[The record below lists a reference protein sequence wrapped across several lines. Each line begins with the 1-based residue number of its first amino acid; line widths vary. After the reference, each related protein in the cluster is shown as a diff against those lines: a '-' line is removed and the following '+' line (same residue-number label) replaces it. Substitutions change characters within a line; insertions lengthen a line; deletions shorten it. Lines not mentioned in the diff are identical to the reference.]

1 MKTIYKCLTGLA
13 ISLLMMSAAS
23 AKSILN
29 TNAVID
35 CQTPGAAVADNYI
48 GLSYETRMMMP
59 DENGRYYFSRDNKAL
74 IDMFR
79 TLGVKSLRL
88 GGNSVDV
95 KGGYTPSDNDID
107 ALFSFAREAGVKV
120 IYSVRLQDKV
130 VDGRPTPE
138 ANIKDASRQAK
149 YIYDNY
155 ADLLD
160 CFAVGN
166 EPGYYK
172 NYEDDLSPRWEAIM
186 KEMRRVAPRARFC
199 GPDDNPHPLE
209 FKNYWRDFG
218 IHQGS
223 TLRNPNAVLS
233 FLSMHNYPGG
243 CSYRN
248 PGKARSWA
256 ELIPFDCRERSRF
269 MLSEGMTA
277 ETQNVYDKMAFLF
290 DSIPFR
296 MTETNS
302 YWYSGLDGASNAH
315 AAALWGLDH
324 MCWWAAK
331 GCLGMNFHIGDRVG
345 GDQMLP
351 RYSAF
356 ISEGK
361 GFDVCPLSYAL
372 KAFDLFAPGGQMRAV
387 TLSGKTSDISAYA
400 VKAPDGGYRLLL
412 INKDTASM
420 EAQPVNVSLSDGGLS
435 LVSASYTLLSHRL
448 VPDPARVGRRMAA
461 ARTPDEIYL
470 SKKGQLIGGQEI
482 LPDGTMGAPYW
493 QPAEMGGGQISLSL
507 PPLSALILKIDTWQ
521 LPAEIE
527 PVNAPFEMPDMNRPV
542 FPNRSLSIAKTGAKQ
557 NKLSTTAIQKAID
570 RISAQGGGTVI
581 VPKGSWL
588 SGRLTLKDNVN
599 LQIEEGA
606 ELHFSGEIKDYL
618 PVVATRNEG
627 VDIYSMGAM
636 IYANGAENIAITGR
650 GKLVAPARDC
660 EMMKQAMGGVPESL
674 QEMTMEERVFDGRD
688 GGKVCLP
695 QFIGPINCENIFI
708 EGITLEKSIFWNIVP
723 VYCDHIIIR
732 GVTVSS
738 HGMGRTDGI
747 DIDSSV
753 NALIEYTSLDCGDD
767 CFTLKA
773 GRGMDGVRRARPTEN
788 VVIRHCRVKRGV
800 GGVTMGSETAAM
812 IRNVYMHDCVM
823 ESPQFGFYFKTRRP
837 RGGGGE
843 NMWFE
848 RIHIIRSTKEAFCW
862 DMLGSATYVGS
873 AAQRHPAPAVN
884 ELTPAFRNIFVK
896 DVQVDACRD
905 LVKATGL
912 PESPVENVVF
922 ENIQSTNRN
931 IRLQDV
937 GKFEFR

>member
-1 MKTIYKCLTGLA
+1 MKSLYIFLTGLA
-13 ISLLMMSAAS
+13 VSLLMTSPAQARS
-23 AKSILN
+23 LLY
-29 TNAVID
+29 TTAVID
-35 CQTPGAAVADNYI
+35 CQAEGRTVGDRYI

-59 DENGRYYFSRDNKAL
+59 DENGQYYFSPKNKAL
-74 IDMFR
+74 IDMFH

-130 VDGRPTPE
+130 VDGRPSPE

-160 CFAVGN
+160 CFAIGN

-172 NYEDDLSPRWEAIM
+172 DFENALRPRWEAIF

-209 FKNYWRDFG
+209 FKNYWTHFG
-218 IHQGS
+218 E
-223 TLRNPNAVLS
+223 LS

-248 PGKARSWA
+248 PGKARNWA
-256 ELIPFDCRERSRF
+256 ELIPFDHKERSRF

-277 ETQNVYDKMAFLF
+277 ETENVYGKMAFLF

-324 MCWWAAK
+324 LCWWAAR
-331 GCLGMNFHIGDRVG
+331 GCLGMNFHTGDRVG

-356 ISEGK
+356 ITQGR

-372 KAFDLFAPGGQMRAV
+372 KAFDLFATDGKMIPVA
-387 TLSGKTSDISAYA
+387 LEGKTEALSAYA
-400 VKAPDGGYRLLL
+400 VKSQDGYKLLL
-412 INKDTASM
+412 INKDTASL
-420 EAQPVNVSLSDGGLS
+420 EAQPVNIALSDRS
-435 LVSASYTLLSHRL
+435 LNLAAASYTLLSHRL
-448 VPDPARVGRRMAA
+448 VPDPARTGRRMATA
-461 ARTPDEIYL
+461 ATPDEIYL
-470 SKKGQLIGGQEI
+470 AKKGLIIGGQEI
-482 LPDGTMGAPYW
+482 LPDGTMGEPRW
-493 QPAEMGGGQISLSL
+493 QTADVGGGQISVSL

-527 PVNAPFEMPDMNRPV
+527 PVNAPFEMPDMRRPV
-542 FPNRSLSIAKTGAKQ
+542 FPNRRLSIAQAGAKQ
-557 NKLSTTAIQKAID
+557 NKLSTKAIQKAID
-570 RISAQGGGTVI
+570 QISRQGGGTVV

-588 SGRLTLKDNVN
+588 SGRIVLKDNVN
-599 LQIEEGA
+599 LQLEEGA

-695 QFIGPINCENIFI
+695 QFIGPIHCKNIFI

-912 PESPVENVVF
+912 PESPVENVIF
-922 ENIQSTNRN
+922 ENIKSANRN

>member
-1 MKTIYKCLTGLA
+1 MTGLLA
-13 ISLLMMSAAS
+13 GLMMMNAAAAQSTPAAS
-23 AKSILN
+23 
-29 TNAVID
+29 AVID
-35 CQTPGAAVADNYI
+35 CQHPGVTVSENYI
-48 GLSYETRMMMP
+48 GLSYETWMMKP
-59 DENGRYYFSRDNKAL
+59 DGQGKYYFSRENRPL
-74 IDMFR
+74 VNLFR

-130 VDGRPTPE
+130 VDGQPTPA
-138 ANIKDASRQAK
+138 ANVKDAARQAK
-149 YIYDNY
+149 YIWDNY

-172 NYEDDLSPRWEAIM
+172 DYEKDLSPRWEAIM
-186 KEMRRVAPRARFC
+186 KEMRKVAPRARFC

-209 FKNYWRDFG
+209 FKRYWQDFG
-218 IHQGS
+218 IGRGNEFS
-223 TLRNPNAVLS
+223 RDSRRVLS
-233 FLSMHNYPGG
+233 FLSLHSYPGG

-248 PGKARSWA
+248 PGSARNWD
-256 ELIPFDCRERSRF
+256 ELIPYDYKERSRF
-269 MLSEGMTA
+269 MLSKAMSD
-277 ETQNVYDKMAFLF
+277 ETGKVYDKMAFLF

-296 MTETNS
+296 LTETNS

-315 AAALWGLDH
+315 SAALWALDH
-324 MCWWAAK
+324 MCRWAEK
-331 GCLGMNFHIGDRVG
+331 GCLGINFHTGDRVG

-356 ISEGK
+356 ISQGEG
-361 GFDVCPLSYAL
+361 FEIYPLSYAL
-372 KAFDLFAPGGQMRAV
+372 KTFDLFAMDGQMIPVA
-387 TLSGKTSDISAYA
+387 LEGKSQDISAYA
-400 VKAPDGGYRLLL
+400 VKARDGGYRLLL
-412 INKDTASM
+412 INKDTASL
-420 EAQPVNVSLSDGGLS
+420 EFQPVNVCLSDRS
-435 LVSASYTLLSHRL
+435 LTLASASYTQLSHRL
-448 VPDPARVGRRMAA
+448 VPETGRSGRHFAA
-461 ARTPDEIYL
+461 AKTPDEIYL
-470 SKKGQLIGGQEI
+470 SKKGQIIGGQEI
-482 LPDGTMGAPYW
+482 QSDGRLAEPRW
-493 QPAEMGGGQISLSL
+493 QTAEISNGTVAVSL
-507 PPLSALILKIDTWQ
+507 PPLSATVLRMVTMDM
-521 LPAEIE
+521 PAEIE
-527 PVNAPFEMPDMNRPV
+527 PVNAPFDMPDMKRPV
-542 FPNRSLSIAKTGAKQ
+542 FPDRSLSIAKAGARQ
-557 NKLSTTAIQKAID
+557 RKLSTAAIQKAID

-581 VPKGSWL
+581 VPKGEWL
-588 SGRLTLKDNVN
+588 SGRIILKDNVN
-599 LQIEEGA
+599 LHLEEGA

-618 PVVATRNEG
+618 PVVQTRNEG
-627 VDIYSMGAM
+627 VDIWSMGAM
-636 IYANGAENIAITGR
+636 IYADGAENIAVTGR

-660 EMMKQAMGGVPESL
+660 QMMKQAMGGVPESL
-674 QEMTMEERVFDGRD
+674 QEMSMEERVFDGRD

-695 QFIGPINCENIFI
+695 QFIGPINCRNIFI

-723 VYCDHIIIR
+723 VYCENIIIR

-753 NALIEYTSLDCGDD
+753 NALIEYTTLDCGDD

-773 GRGMDGVRRARPTEN
+773 GRGMDGVRRAKPTEN
-788 VVIRHCRVKRGV
+788 VVIRYCRVKRGV

-862 DMLGSATYVGS
+862 DMLGSATYVGA

-912 PESPVENVVF
+912 PESPVENVIF
-922 ENIQSTNRN
+922 ENIRSSNRN